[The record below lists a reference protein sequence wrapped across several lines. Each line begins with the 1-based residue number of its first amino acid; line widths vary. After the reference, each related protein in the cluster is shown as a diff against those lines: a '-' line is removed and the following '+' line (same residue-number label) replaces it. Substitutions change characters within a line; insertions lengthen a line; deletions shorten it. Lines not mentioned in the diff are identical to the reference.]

1 MSTEFE
7 QVADVEWEMNLQEFY
22 FNITDNMTAFFDFT
36 RTNLAVLGYSNT
48 TEQVNFITLKT
59 LLPIVNA
66 VIKTELNK
74 PFKDGPTPIGG
85 LLEKHH
91 LGVLN
96 LEKMVTWAEEKYLL
110 FAVTPTYRRYN
121 RPLDLNASLS
131 SLLESF
137 MAELR
142 TRFVD
147 DFSN

>member
-22 FNITDNMTAFFDFT
+22 FNITDNMTAVFDFT

-74 PFKDGPTPIGG
+74 PFTVRAVQRPVFHN
-85 LLEKHH
+85 EERHH
-91 LGVLN
+91 VHVLQF
-96 LEKMVTWAEEKYLL
+96 KQRSFVC
-110 FAVTPTYRRYN
+110 
-121 RPLDLNASLS
+121 RPALI
-131 SLLESF
+131 
-137 MAELR
+137 
-142 TRFVD
+142 RFVIVACGVRE
-147 DFSN
+147 SQNIIE